1 MNCCDL
7 NTLIKN
13 SPAGPLFRGVVTPGS
28 GRKLGNGFWVVF
40 LNPRRLSVGHYA
52 GLYVKNEK
60 AWFFNSLGDAN
71 GFPLVERM
79 LKHFITVYNVRQ
91 LQSELTQVCALY
103 VLYFFIK
110 MSEGLAFDQF
120 LDEFPRDALVNDLYV
135 TAKTLSYYKRYVE

>member
-91 LQSELTQVCALY
+91 LQSE
-103 VLYFFIK
+103 
-110 MSEGLAFDQF
+110 FDQF
-120 LDEFPRDALVNDLYV
+120 LDEFPRDALVNERSLRNGEN
-135 TAKTLSYYKRYVE
+135 AILL